1 MRRPQLVFRRQEHRT
16 KQSLQPARR
25 ALQTI
30 LPFGHQDRAGVFE
43 TRVETF
49 VEAWSGSG
57 AGTGAETGAEA
68 GVETCAQRAG
78 HESRRLFF
86 VCELSFVRM
95 SRRRREQGTS
105 EQTVFGA
112 KGGPREGHGV
122 EMQ

>member
-1 MRRPQLVFRRQEHRT
+1 MKSRSQTRQPRLVFRRQEHQT
-16 KQSLQPARR
+16 KQSLLPARR

-86 VCELSFVRM
+86 VCM

-105 EQTVFGA
+105 EQTVF
-112 KGGPREGHGV
+112 
-122 EMQ
+122 